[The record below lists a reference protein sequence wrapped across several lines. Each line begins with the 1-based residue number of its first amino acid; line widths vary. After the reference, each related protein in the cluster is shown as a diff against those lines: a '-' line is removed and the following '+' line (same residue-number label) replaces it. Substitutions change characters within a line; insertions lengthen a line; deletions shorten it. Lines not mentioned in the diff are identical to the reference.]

1 MMKVVKCM
9 ENDLM
14 HMKVGMPLVSQ
25 FTTRVNIG
33 SVTQTTS
40 GPKRGQKRKR
50 DKNPPK
56 DK

>member
-1 MMKVVKCM
+1 MMKVVECM

-25 FTTRVNIG
+25 FTTRVSIG
-33 SVTQTTS
+33 SATQTTS
-40 GPKRGQKRKR
+40 GPKRGQKRKQ